1 MGNSSQL
8 FFFFQIT
15 YNIFLCDNHEK
26 RPLPVASKNK
36 NRLHLEKHSCTS
48 RKLFMEYRTSVILA
62 GGRSSRFG
70 SNKANTE
77 WNGHTILE
85 TIVKTLEKISDEIII
100 AANDSAAYSYLGL
113 PIIMDR
119 IRDAGP
125 MAGIHSALYSIKG
138 QRALCVACDMPLL
151 NTAALDYMWGIPTW
165 APVVTPEH
173 RGRTEP
179 LHAIYH
185 KSLRYPIEY
194 AIKKKWLSLQHF
206 FSYLPLHTVSDEIL
220 QTFCEDGFNCCA
232 NINTQE
238 EYQRLRMLVKKQNL
252 FKELKSTR

>member
-1 MGNSSQL
+1 MKK
-8 FFFFQIT
+8 T
-15 YNIFLCDNHEK
+15 P
-26 RPLPVASKNK
+26 RPVAAKNK
-36 NRLHLEKHSCTS
+36 NRLHLEKHSRTP

-70 SNKANTE
+70 SNKANTD

-85 TIVKTLEKISDEIII
+85 TIVKTLEKVSDEIMI
-100 AANDSAAYSYLGL
+100 AANDSEAYSYLGL

-125 MAGIHSALYSIKG
+125 MAGIHSALHSIKG

-151 NTAALDYMWGIPTW
+151 NATVLNYMWGISTW
-165 APVVTPEH
+165 APVVTVEH

-194 AIKKKWLSLQHF
+194 AIKKKWLSLQRF
-206 FSYLPLHTVSDEIL
+206 FSYLPLHTVSDGIL
-220 QTFCEDGFNCCA
+220 QTFCEDGLNCFA

-238 EYQRLRMLVKKQNL
+238 EYQRLKILVKKQNYTE
-252 FKELKSTR
+252 KLKATHRDASLEEP